1 MERVVARVGVVGVC
15 FLAVLAGFGA
25 VYIPYAS
32 LSMFVRRPDAAAAAA
47 VERRLQAALA
57 ALVTK
62 KKRAALEAAAAAAA
76 AAGGGDAAGGG
87 GTGFFGALRRAAGRL
102 VPSGQSASGAA
113 ALAAAAAAEA
123 ETLAG
128 LSRAL
133 FEEAATARAAAARA
147 AAAHTLRGRADDAG
161 GLLMALFCIHRVY
174 RGARH
179 LLLGEADA
187 DASQAAAALLA
198 GGDASGAI
206 GALHLRAALAHG
218 GHYLSLLLVG
228 IVIAQSMRNF
238 LLAVDG
244 LAAAT
249 HMRRGRASGGR
260 TRLVLFVAEVMGL
273 YFVSR
278 RVHAACCFPAGPACV
293 L

>member
-1 MERVVARVGVVGVC
+1 MERVVTRVGVVGVC
-15 FLAVLAGFGA
+15 FLAVLTGFGA

-47 VERRLQAALA
+47 VERRLLSALA

-76 AAGGGDAAGGG
+76 AAGDGDGSSSGGA
-87 GTGFFGALRRAAGRL
+87 GFFGALRRAASRLAPGRT
-102 VPSGQSASGAA
+102 SASGAA

-123 ETLAG
+123 DTLTA
-128 LSRAL
+128 LSRTL
-133 FEEAATARAAAARA
+133 FEEAAAARAAAARA

-161 GLLMALFCIHRVY
+161 GLLMAAFCVHRVY

-198 GGDASGAI
+198 GGDASGAF
-206 GALHLRAALAHG
+206 GALHLRAVLAHG
-218 GHYLSLLLVG
+218 GQYLSLLLVG

-244 LAAAT
+244 LAAAVNV
-249 HMRRGRASGGR
+249 RRGGAAGGR

-278 RVHAACCFPAGPACV
+278 RDFSALP
-293 L
+293 